1 MTFFENERPVPKA
14 VRDLGCGSA
23 ERLKVHD
30 KDYIELTFDTI
41 LWRGAWNMQ
50 NTKNDIEVRKW
61 KQRKA
66 VAKRLSKMWDSL
78 TNQPKCDIVYA
89 QFGDKKSNH

>member
-1 MTFFENERPVPKA
+1 MTLFENERPVPKA

-30 KDYIELTFDTI
+30 KDHIELTFDTI

-50 NTKNDIEVRKW
+50 NTKNDIELRKW

-66 VAKRLSKMWDSL
+66 IVQRLSKMCDNL
-78 TNQPKCDIVYA
+78 TNKPKCDIVRL
-89 QFGDKKSNH
+89 QFGDEKK